1 MRCFKQ
7 CARGEAKN
15 MAYQAL
21 YRVWRPQILKDVV
34 GQEHITRT
42 LRNALQQDKLS
53 HAYLFSGPRGTGKTS
68 AAKIIAKAVNCEK
81 APVEEPCNECTTCRG
96 IQDGSI
102 VDVIEIDAA
111 SNNGVDEIREIRDR
125 VKFAPSGASYKV
137 YIIDEVH
144 MLTTGAF
151 NALLKTLEEPPRHVI
166 FILATTEPHKI
177 PLTIISRCQRFDF
190 KRITAHSMIKRME
203 EILEDGDIG
212 VDPEALSL
220 IARASEGGM
229 RDALSLLDQA
239 ISYAEERV
247 TVEDVLS
254 IIGAASQEMMYD
266 HVEAMLDGDVAAG
279 LRAIDRLM
287 ADGKDPGRFIEDLIF
302 LTRDLLMTKA
312 APDLDESKDRTLG
325 DQRFITLKERVE
337 QPWLFAL
344 MEKLNH
350 FQQQMKW
357 ASHPAVFLELFIVQA
372 CQLKT
377 ADKVPEGISEETKQE
392 INALK
397 HKVADLEQRI
407 QAAPQ
412 PVTNG
417 SVIPSQADTAQGH
430 APARKPSQKVSS
442 GQSRANLQ
450 RVKGILDDAT
460 KAHLK
465 AMHQNW
471 AQITDTVK
479 QQNVAASAWLNDC
492 KPVVSSQSQ
501 YVLSFKNEMHR
512 NMVDDKFRDLIEGVI
527 SQVMGTQLMMFTLL
541 EDDWEKVKAEF
552 LKDQKRI
559 PSKRQ
564 PDEDGSSENQSDKE
578 NAYESQEVAE
588 EHPNPDPQ
596 TKDQTDGDPVVDEA
610 MKMFGPELVRVEE

>member
-1 MRCFKQ
+1 
-7 CARGEAKN
+7 

-21 YRVWRPQILKDVV
+21 YRVWRPQFLGDVV

-42 LRNALQQDKLS
+42 LRNALLQNKLS

-68 AAKIIAKAVNCEK
+68 AAKIIAKAVNCEQ
-81 APVEEPCNECTTCRG
+81 APVDEPCNECVTCKG

-151 NALLKTLEEPPRHVI
+151 NALLKTLEEPPGHVI

-190 KRITAHSMIKRME
+190 KRITAHSMISRME
-203 EILEDGDIG
+203 EILNDGEVG
-212 VDPEALSL
+212 VDPDALSM

-239 ISYAEERV
+239 ISYAEDRV
-247 TVEDVLS
+247 TVDDVLS

-266 HVEAMLDGDVAAG
+266 NVEAMLDGDVAAG
-279 LRAIDRLM
+279 LRTIDRLM
-287 ADGKDPGRFIEDLIF
+287 TDGKDPGRFIEDLIF
-302 LTRDLLMTKA
+302 LTRDFLMAKA

-325 DQRFITLKERVE
+325 DKRFESLMDRVE
-337 QPWLFAL
+337 QTWLFAL

-377 ADKVPEGISEETKQE
+377 TAAATANISEETKQE

-397 HKVADLEQRI
+397 HKVADLETRL

-417 SVIPSQADTAQGH
+417 SVATTPPEQAVGH
-430 APARKPSQKVSS
+430 APARKPPQKATS
-442 GQSRANLQ
+442 GQSRANMQ
-450 RVKGILDDAT
+450 RVKGILNDAT

-465 AMHQNW
+465 ALHQSW

-501 YVLSFKNEMHR
+501 YVLAFKNEMHR

-527 SQVMGTQLMMFTLL
+527 SQLMGTQLTMFTLL

-552 LKDQKRI
+552 LRDQKKT
-559 PSKRQ
+559 PSAEK
-564 PDEDGSSENQSDKE
+564 PDQEEPSGEQTEKEDTSPSDLAKEQSDV
-578 NAYESQEVAE
+578 SPQED
-588 EHPNPDPQ
+588 HD
-596 TKDQTDGDPVVDEA
+596 DGDPVVDEA